1 MKFHFRSLMPLG
13 LDYKYHELV
22 FCLHLELWRCRRL
35 GWLAQSLQLH
45 RQLRMNMLLLRLNP
59 LGYLLLL
66 WIQLFWQRRLA
77 WLWLYS
83 RFFEQFSVLVFIGL
97 FIELF
102 FQLFMKFKRLFILVF
117 QNLFGDLR
125 QGIS

>member
-1 MKFHFRSLMPLG
+1 
-13 LDYKYHELV
+13 
-22 FCLHLELWRCRRL
+22 
-35 GWLAQSLQLH
+35 
-45 RQLRMNMLLLRLNP
+45 MNMLLLRLDP

-117 QNLFGDLR
+117 QNLFRDL
-125 QGIS
+125 QQVISLNHRKICWLL